1 MRAVLDPNVLISA
14 LLSPGGAPARTVA
27 GWLEGRFE
35 LVVSEQLI
43 DELERSLAYPKLHAR
58 ISPEDASEIIALL
71 RDAGTLSEDPGEA
84 PPLRSSDPGD
94 DYLLALAASE
104 RAGLVTGDGH
114 LLELSGRLPVY
125 SVEAFLELLDAASS

>member
-14 LLSPGGAPARTVA
+14 LLSPAGAPARAVA
-27 GWLEGRFE
+27 GWVEGRFE
-35 LVVSEQLI
+35 LAVSEQLL
-43 DELERSLAYPKLHAR
+43 DELERSLGYPKLRKR
-58 ISPEDASEIIALL
+58 ILREDASEIVALL
-71 RDAGTLSEDPGEA
+71 RDAGTLSEDPGEE

-104 RAGLVTGDGH
+104 RSVLVTGDGH
-114 LLELSGRLPVY
+114 LLVLSRRLPVY